1 MRYDLFSS
9 FHLSIPSFPIPFCF
23 LLGYS
28 HFAFLSNP
36 SSLLFLLPLFSLPP
50 SSNFLLPLSFP
61 SHLTIS
67 LLLPS
72 LSPMYALPPF
82 LLFFSSFPFLRPPSF
97 PLPTLYHFSH
107 PLTLF
112 SPSSFPPLSLDSYLS
127 PHCLFVPIIPPNDL
141 PTVFLPISHLV
152 NRFSSFECKGLES
165 TNKWNKSNTSF
176 HVSDGIRL
184 QKYSRIHKNRCS
196 ENDVSAR
203 AFS

>member
-9 FHLSIPSFPIPFCF
+9 FHLSIPSLPIPFCF

-72 LSPMYALPPF
+72 LSLPCMPFRPSFFFSPPFPFFALLRFPFRHSTISPTLSLSSVLPPS
-82 LLFFSSFPFLRPPSF
+82 LLFLWILTFLFTVCSYQLFHRMTYQPS
-97 PLPTLYHFSH
+97 
-107 PLTLF
+107 F
-112 SPSSFPPLSLDSYLS
+112 SPSL
-127 PHCLFVPIIPPNDL
+127 
-141 PTVFLPISHLV
+141 T
-152 NRFSSFECKGLES
+152 SSIGSMLLMQGFKG
-165 TNKWNKSNTSF
+165 
-176 HVSDGIRL
+176 
-184 QKYSRIHKNRCS
+184 
-196 ENDVSAR
+196 
-203 AFS
+203 

>member
-9 FHLSIPSFPIPFCF
+9 FHLSIPSLPIPFCF

-36 SSLLFLLPLFSLPP
+36 SSLLFLLPLFSLPS
-50 SSNFLLPLSFP
+50 SSNFFLPLSFP

-72 LSPMYALPPF
+72 LSPMYPLPPF
-82 LLFFSSFPFLRPPSF
+82 LLFFPSLHFLRPPSF

-152 NRFSSFECKGLES
+152 NRFNAF
-165 TNKWNKSNTSF
+165 N
-176 HVSDGIRL
+176 
-184 QKYSRIHKNRCS
+184 
-196 ENDVSAR
+196 AR
-203 AFS
+203 V